1 MKKIALLDTDF
12 ISKTYSI
19 QDNCGNHLID
29 CILKMPKYNFLCH
42 AQIVVELNRN
52 NNESPLWLQ
61 SNIASGKIKSY
72 TDEAILES
80 LTRIRGPFAC
90 TTYTQMLKI
99 ACDAFSNNY
108 FSEHYGELEDIDYET
123 VSNEEYLNRLQM
135 LDIKVGQKN
144 NLGEIKSFVLLQVL
158 TFMLGE
164 EIYVFCSDDKNARSG
179 AISIEDVRC
188 ISLLTAFSRL
198 KKEMEWT
205 IFDAEPYIESLV
217 NFYEKYCQTTFKVME
232 ASEVKRIKRVPC
244 KQVLQEIFEGK
255 FIELKNGML
264 RYK

>member
-29 CILKMPKYNFLCH
+29 CILKMPKYNFFCH

-52 NNESPLWLQ
+52 CNESPLWLQ

-80 LTRIRGPFAC
+80 LTRIRGPYAC
-90 TTYTQMLKI
+90 TTYTQMLKM

-179 AISIEDVRC
+179 AI
-188 ISLLTAFSRL
+188 
-198 KKEMEWT
+198 
-205 IFDAEPYIESLV
+205 
-217 NFYEKYCQTTFKVME
+217 
-232 ASEVKRIKRVPC
+232 
-244 KQVLQEIFEGK
+244 
-255 FIELKNGML
+255 
-264 RYK
+264 